1 MSAELEGKVERLE
14 LQKDD
19 LLVITFPF
27 TLTHEQARRLTES
40 LKPILER
47 KGLGE
52 GDVIVLD
59 SGARLAVVS
68 KAEEPSRIA
77 EEGTAS

>member
-1 MSAELEGKVERLE
+1 MTDSLEGKVERLE

-27 TLTHEQARRLTES
+27 ALTQEQARRLTER
-40 LKPILER
+40 LTPILER

-59 SGARLAVVS
+59 GGARLAVVS
-68 KAEEPSRIA
+68 KAEE
-77 EEGTAS
+77 TV